1 MADRVN
7 FLWRI
12 CDRDNFLWRI
22 YAGSSRQGTNDQ
34 IMPRIV
40 GERFP
45 NTFSSNLT
53 TVNLNIFPDYGG
65 IYTSGKSPD

>member
-1 MADRVN
+1 MA
-7 FLWRI
+7 
-12 CDRDNFLWRI
+12 DRDNFLLRI

-40 GERFP
+40 GERFT
-45 NTFSSNLT
+45 NTFYSNLT

-65 IYTSGKSPD
+65 IYTLRKSPD